1 MLKDVLVYASDT
13 SKEALNVASENAMRN
28 DADVNFI
35 CSNLFEKFSYDKFDI
50 IVFNVPNIV
59 LFFESAMIKAN
70 KNEYF
75 CKLWRLFRAW
85 IPVV

>member
-1 MLKDVLVYASDT
+1 MFEIAFNS
-13 SKEALNVASENAMRN
+13 LNVVSGFSENINRFGQACFYN
-28 DADVNFI
+28 CYSLQLIKSESVSDSGV
-35 CSNLFEKFSYDKFDI
+35 FDI
-50 IVFNVPNIV
+50 IAFNVPNIV